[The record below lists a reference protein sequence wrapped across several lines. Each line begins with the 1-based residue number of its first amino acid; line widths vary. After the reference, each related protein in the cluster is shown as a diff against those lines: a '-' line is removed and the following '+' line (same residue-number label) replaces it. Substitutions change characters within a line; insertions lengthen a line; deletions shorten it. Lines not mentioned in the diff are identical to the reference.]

1 MQVILYEPDDAAR
14 ASLASSF
21 FSNGMECYPA
31 SREEIEGLVPV
42 GRADRSP
49 GGSPAIIL
57 GVCPEARGLVATLR
71 SGRCDSPIIALQD
84 GRSTERTLD
93 LLMAGC
99 DDVVQRP
106 VSPRELAARIAAIQR
121 RAFGHAAASVTV
133 GGMTIYFDGR
143 EPEIAGRPIRLSG
156 RENAIF
162 RHLALQSGKVVSK
175 GSLYDA
181 VYGASN
187 RMPFD
192 KVIEVHICKLRKKLV
207 AASGGHDFIETVYGR
222 GYKLVAP
229 KALAAA

>member
-1 MQVILYEPDDAAR
+1 MQVILYEPDDVAR
-14 ASLASSF
+14 PALVSSF
-21 FSNGMECYPA
+21 SNNGIECYPA
-31 SREEIEGLVPV
+31 SRDEIESLVPTSH
-42 GRADRSP
+42 GDSP
-49 GGSPAIIL
+49 QGAPIIL
-57 GVCPEARGLVATLR
+57 GVCPEARRIVATLR

-84 GRSTERTLD
+84 GRSTDQILD

-106 VSPRELAARIAAIQR
+106 VSPRELAARISAIQR
-121 RAFGHAAASVTV
+121 RAFGHAASSVTV

-143 EPEIAGRPIRLSG
+143 EPEYEGEPIRLSG

-175 GSLYDA
+175 TSLYDA
-181 VYGASN
+181 IYGASS

-207 AASGGHDFIETVYGR
+207 TASGGHDFIETVYGR

-229 KALAAA
+229 KMALA